1 MAADEASKS
10 VVGVMRGMPSGQV
23 DAPQE
28 EGASAEDPPSSQA
41 LFWEDFDTRVAVAVT
56 ARNPTS
62 DALMEMRGYLAE
74 PLISRSEDPLAWWK
88 TRQMV
93 YEGLT
98 AVVKARISI
107 VATSVASERVFSK
120 TGQIVTERRNR
131 LNPEKVRQIVF
142 LNANLP

>member
-1 MAADEASKS
+1 M
-10 VVGVMRGMPSGQV
+10 
-23 DAPQE
+23 
-28 EGASAEDPPSSQA
+28 
-41 LFWEDFDTRVAVAVT
+41 
-56 ARNPTS
+56 
-62 DALMEMRGYLAE
+62 
-74 PLISRSEDPLAWWK
+74 
-88 TRQMV
+88 QMV

>member
-10 VVGVMRGMPSGQV
+10 VVGVMRGMSSGQV

-41 LFWEDFDTRVAVAVT
+41 LFWEDFDRRVAVAVT

-74 PLISRSEDPLAWWK
+74 PLISRSEDPLAW
-88 TRQMV
+88 
-93 YEGLT
+93 
-98 AVVKARISI
+98 
-107 VATSVASERVFSK
+107 
-120 TGQIVTERRNR
+120 
-131 LNPEKVRQIVF
+131 
-142 LNANLP
+142 